1 MIALVDPLSSGVFLS
16 SALRERG
23 QDRLHVYEERFS
35 GAARSDASAPVL
47 IVSGDTAE
55 TVAALRRRGVRH
67 VVPGSEFGVALAHE
81 LAAALGLARNSD
93 ETAAARRDK
102 ALMGEVLRKA
112 GVPCAGQASAATAEE
127 LTRAVRRLGL
137 PVVVKPGQ
145 SSGSDGCRVCWSEAA
160 AVNHFRDIHRQMN
173 LVGLAN
179 DEIYVQEY
187 LHGEQYVV
195 TTVSLDGRHVV
206 CEVAR
211 TVIEELDGLPVR
223 RYNVSCQSLGEAEQE
238 VVSYTLDCLN
248 ALGVRHGAAN
258 ADVRLTG
265 EGPRLIEVNARIL
278 GPVLH
283 PDPYF
288 AAFGDSQ
295 QHVLAES
302 LDDPAAFAAR
312 VRQPYA
318 PPQVMGKAFVRC
330 WDSGVLTA
338 VPGLSSVR
346 RLPGFHSARGLPHVG
361 QPVRKNTLTKGRT
374 GIVYFVHPQEAVVQE
389 SLKELNRLEDQGALF
404 RISAGPATGS
414 GRP

>member
-1 MIALVDPLSSGVFLS
+1 M
-16 SALRERG
+16 
-23 QDRLHVYEERFS
+23 
-35 GAARSDASAPVL
+35 
-47 IVSGDTAE
+47 
-55 TVAALRRRGVRH
+55 
-67 VVPGSEFGVALAHE
+67 
-81 LAAALGLARNSD
+81 
-93 ETAAARRDK
+93 
-102 ALMGEVLRKA
+102 
-112 GVPCAGQASAATAEE
+112 
-127 LTRAVRRLGL
+127 
-137 PVVVKPGQ
+137 
-145 SSGSDGCRVCWSEAA
+145 
-160 AVNHFRDIHRQMN
+160 
-173 LVGLAN
+173 
-179 DEIYVQEY
+179 
-187 LHGEQYVV
+187 
-195 TTVSLDGRHVV
+195 
-206 CEVAR
+206 
-211 TVIEELDGLPVR
+211 
-223 RYNVSCQSLGEAEQE
+223 
-238 VVSYTLDCLN
+238 SYTLDCLN

-258 ADVRLTG
+258 ADVRLTS